1 MALARLRRAALAVL
15 TAPLLAACNHEP
27 GSASGAREERAAGL
41 AALEKYGCGSC
52 HRIPGVAGAHG
63 DLGPPLVQMAERV
76 YIGRG
81 LPNTPENMRRWIQSP
96 QSIAPGTAM
105 PDLQV
110 SAHEAQVMTAYLLG
124 RE

>member
-1 MALARLRRAALAVL
+1 MAHGRVRRAALAVL
-15 TAPLLAACNHEP
+15 TAPMLAACSP
-27 GSASGAREERAAGL
+27 GPGAASGEREERAAGVV
-41 AALEKYGCGSC
+41 ALEKYGCGSC

-63 DLGPPLVQMAERV
+63 DLGPPLVQMADRV

-105 PDLQV
+105 PDQEV
-110 SAHEAQVMTAYLLG
+110 SAHEARVMTAYLLG